1 MNLHLRLNSFWL
13 LKGVSALEMSA
24 FEIDITKH
32 FVIKS
37 NTNLLPDKDKLKIF
51 QDTADFHL
59 STGGE
64 IRCQLLPK
72 ANLPQS

>member
-1 MNLHLRLNSFWL
+1 MPLCPYQPFLRSLKYLWMNLHLRLNSFLL

-32 FVIKS
+32 FIIKS

-51 QDTADFHL
+51 QERH
-59 STGGE
+59 S
-64 IRCQLLPK
+64 
-72 ANLPQS
+72 

>member
-1 MNLHLRLNSFWL
+1 MNLHLRLNSFLL

-32 FVIKS
+32 FIIKS

-51 QDTADFHL
+51 QERH
-59 STGGE
+59 S
-64 IRCQLLPK
+64 
-72 ANLPQS
+72 